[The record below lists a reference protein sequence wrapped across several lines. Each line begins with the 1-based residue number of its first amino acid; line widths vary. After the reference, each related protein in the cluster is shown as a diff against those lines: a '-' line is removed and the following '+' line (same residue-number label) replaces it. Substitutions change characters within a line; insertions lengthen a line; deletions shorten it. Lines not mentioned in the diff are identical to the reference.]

1 MKRILLITSHG
12 KIPSRIKKFATL
24 TASLGEMQG
33 LGESGEALLP
43 HQRGFI

>member
-12 KIPSRIKKFATL
+12 QIPSRIKKFATL